1 MDNLW
6 LWQSHPIAILIGVM
20 VLWAIAIL
28 AFPRPAAAGV
38 KRYLDGNAADV
49 KIPKTEIVHILG
61 GGGPDVDPAFQW
73 AIDRVRGGKYCDRTV
88 DVVIIRDSGE
98 DGYNE
103 PIFDMAGVDSVET
116 LLVTRPEDA
125 NHPDVV
131 ESVRNAEMIFFAGGD
146 QCRYLRNYL
155 DTDLYDAIKSALDRG
170 AAIGG
175 TSAGAMIQSRFV
187 FTACG
192 QSIDSESALDDPYRD
207 IELDDRVFDWRYL
220 ENTIV
225 DTHFADRDRMG
236 RLMTFVARARQ
247 DGLAAK
253 VLGIGIDEGTSLT
266 IDETGLA
273 EVMGQGSVYFVSGSH
288 SPEVCEPG
296 TPLTFSDFQLWKRRD
311 GETFDLKNR
320 PDEGDYSISVNDGRL
335 SDDPY

>member
-6 LWQSHPIAILIGVM
+6 LRQSHPIAFLVT
-20 VLWAIAIL
+20 LLAIAIL
-28 AFPRPAAAGV
+28 AFPRPAVAGV

-73 AIDRVRGGKYCDRTV
+73 AIDRVRGCEDCDDRTV

-103 PIFDMAGVDSVET
+103 PILEMAGVDSVET

-192 QSIDSESALDDPYRD
+192 QSIDSESALDDPLASMTADSR
-207 IELDDRVFDWRYL
+207 
-220 ENTIV
+220 TIPINL
-225 DTHFADRDRMG
+225 T
-236 RLMTFVARARQ
+236 LPAR
-247 DGLAAK
+247 
-253 VLGIGIDEGTSLT
+253 
-266 IDETGLA
+266 
-273 EVMGQGSVYFVSGSH
+273 F
-288 SPEVCEPG
+288 
-296 TPLTFSDFQLWKRRD
+296 
-311 GETFDLKNR
+311 
-320 PDEGDYSISVNDGRL
+320 
-335 SDDPY
+335 